1 MRQKTDDISL
11 RDTEA
16 ADSGERFAALVERYT
31 EPLYRHVRRMV
42 GAHEES
48 EDVVQETFAR
58 AWSSL
63 PRFRG
68 GDDELRS
75 WLYRIATNAALD
87 ALRRRRRWV
96 FTPLDTVSRQAV
108 AEAGPVWSEER
119 EIARFQQAV
128 AALPLKQRLV
138 FQMRY
143 YDEMTYEEIASVV
156 GGSVGSSKTSY
167 HYAAEK
173 IRRTLTENDCCQTN
187 DTI

>member
-1 MRQKTDDISL
+1 MQQKTDDISL
-11 RDTEA
+11 CDTA
-16 ADSGERFAALVERYT
+16 ATAGERFATLVERYT

-63 PRFRG
+63 PHFRG
-68 GDDELRS
+68 GDGDLRP

-87 ALRRRRRWV
+87 ALRRRRRWI
-96 FTPLDTVSRQAV
+96 FTPLDAVSRQAV
-108 AEAGPVWSEER
+108 ADAGPVWSEER

-128 AALPLKQRLV
+128 AELPLKQKLV

-143 YDEMTYEEIASVV
+143 YDEMTYEEIASVT
-156 GGSVGSSKTSY
+156 GGSAGSAKTSY

-173 IRRTLTENDCCQTN
+173 IRKRLTENDE
-187 DTI
+187 

>member
-1 MRQKTDDISL
+1 MRQKNDHISHCGTAEATD
-11 RDTEA
+11 
-16 ADSGERFAALVERYT
+16 GERFSTLVERYT

-48 EDVVQETFAR
+48 EDIVQETFAR
-58 AWSSL
+58 AWNCL
-63 PRFRG
+63 PRFLG
-68 GDDELRS
+68 SDDMLRS

-87 ALRRRRRWV
+87 ALRRRRRWI
-96 FTPLDTVSRQAV
+96 FTSLDTLSKQAV
-108 AEAGPVWSEER
+108 EDAGPAWSEER

-128 AALPLKQRLV
+128 AELPLKQKLV

-156 GGSVGSSKTSY
+156 GGSVGSSKTNY

-173 IRRTLTENDCCQTN
+173 IRKRLTENI